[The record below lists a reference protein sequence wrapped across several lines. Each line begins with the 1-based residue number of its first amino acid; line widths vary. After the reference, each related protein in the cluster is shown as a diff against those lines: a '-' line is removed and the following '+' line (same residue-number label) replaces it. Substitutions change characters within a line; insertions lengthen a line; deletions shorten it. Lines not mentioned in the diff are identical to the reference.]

1 MSNTVNETNRRVAMK
16 ASELI
21 AILQKRIAEN
31 GDLEITINTQDGGS
45 YDLRY
50 EDDISIIERTC
61 KDGSKVKMF
70 EIS

>member
-31 GDLEITINTQDGGS
+31 GDLEITVSTQDGGS
-45 YDLRY
+45 YDLRS
-50 EDDISIIERTC
+50 ENDINIIEWTRM
-61 KDGSKVKMF
+61 DGSKVKMF
-70 EIS
+70 EIG